1 MKKFFRIVASMI
13 LVGAFISQFTT
24 VAGSKSSAK
33 SIRLSTSIKR
43 HGPDRSIFPD
53 ATAWYYP
60 EEKTIEVNCS
70 DTKETT
76 VYLLDS
82 RGEEISCDIFDPSIS
97 SFLMVDVPQAQ
108 GTYWLVIDSPV
119 LYAEGSFIVE

>member
-1 MKKFFRIVASMI
+1 MKKFFRIVASML

-60 EEKTIEVNCS
+60 EEKTIEVNCPPYTRIGIVMK
-70 DTKETT
+70 DKARNG
-76 VYLLDS
+76 YI
-82 RGEEISCDIFDPSIS
+82 R
-97 SFLMVDVPQAQ
+97 MVMM
-108 GTYWLVIDSPV
+108 
-119 LYAEGSFIVE
+119 

>member
-1 MKKFFRIVASMI
+1 MKKFFRIVVSMLVIGSMMASVSIAQSGQSKKKVM
-13 LVGAFISQFTT
+13 LTT
-24 VAGSKSSAK
+24 KAKRPGSF
-33 SIRLSTSIKR
+33 RDL
-43 HGPDRSIFPD
+43 FPD

-82 RGEEISCDIFDPSIS
+82 RGEEISCDIFDPAIS

-119 LYAEGSFIVE
+119 LYAEGSFVVE